1 VKRPRVILADDH
13 RIVAEGLKS
22 LLTADFEV
30 VAVVEDGRAALEVAR
45 SLQPDVVVADIGMP
59 HLNGIE
65 VTVRLRQELPDI
77 KVVILTMHREEAYAR
92 RALEA
97 GAVGYVLKVAAP
109 AELVLAI
116 NAALA
121 GKTFVTPELAG
132 GLMGR
137 GGRGAHVAG
146 DPASSLTQRQREV
159 LQLLAEGKTAK
170 EIAALLGIST
180 RTVESHKYEMMH
192 ALGVRTSAELV
203 HFAIRNGIVPL

>member
-1 VKRPRVILADDH
+1 MRRPRVILADDH

-22 LLTADFEV
+22 LLADDFDV
-30 VAVVEDGRAALEVAR
+30 VAVVEDGRALLEAAGKLR
-45 SLQPDVVVADIGMP
+45 PDLVVADIGMP
-59 HLNGIE
+59 HVNGIE
-65 VTVRLRQELPDI
+65 ATIRLKRDEPGI

-97 GAVGYVLKVAAP
+97 GASGYVLKVAAS

-132 GLMGR
+132 ELMGR
-137 GGRGAHVAG
+137 ARSPH
-146 DPASSLTQRQREV
+146 PATEPAAALTRRQREV
-159 LQLLAEGKTAK
+159 LQLLAEGKAAK
-170 EIAALLGIST
+170 EIGALLGIST
-180 RTVESHKYEMMH
+180 RTVESHKYEMMQT
-192 ALGVRTSAELV
+192 LGVRTSTELI

>member
-1 VKRPRVILADDH
+1 VRRPRVILADDH
-13 RIVAEGLKS
+13 RIVAEGLKA
-22 LLTADFEV
+22 LLTADFDV
-30 VAVVEDGRAALEVAR
+30 VAVVEDGRAALEAAR
-45 SLQPDVVVADIGMP
+45 TLAPDVVVADIGMP

-65 VTVRLRQELPDI
+65 VTVRLKQELPDI

-97 GAVGYVLKVAAP
+97 GAAAYVLKLAAP

-121 GKTFVTPELAG
+121 GKTFVTPELAA
-132 GLMGR
+132 GLMARTGKSP
-137 GGRGAHVAG
+137 HQAG
-146 DPASSLTQRQREV
+146 QPTAALTQRQREI

-170 EIAALLGIST
+170 EIGALLEISA
-180 RTVESHKYEMMH
+180 RTVESHKYEMMQ

-203 HFAIRNGIVPL
+203 HYAIRNGIVPL

>member
-1 VKRPRVILADDH
+1 MKRPRVVIADDH

-22 LLTADFEV
+22 LLTADLDV
-30 VAVVEDGRAALEVAR
+30 VAVVEDGRAALEAAR
-45 SLQPDVVVADIGMP
+45 SLQPDVLVADIGMP

-65 VTVRLRQELPDI
+65 VTVRLKQELPGI

-97 GAVGYVLKVAAP
+97 GASAYVLKVAAP

-121 GKTFVTPELAG
+121 GKTFVTPALAA
-132 GLMGR
+132 GLVGR
-137 GGRGAHVAG
+137 PGRGAHDAG
-146 DPASSLTQRQREV
+146 DPTSSLTQRQHEV

-170 EIAALLGIST
+170 EIGALLGIST
-180 RTVESHKYEMMH
+180 RTVESHKYEMMQ
-192 ALGVRTSAELV
+192 ALGVRTGAELV

>member
-1 VKRPRVILADDH
+1 MNRPRVILADDH

-22 LLTADFEV
+22 LLTPEFDV
-30 VAVVEDGRAALEVAR
+30 VAVAEDGQAALAAAR
-45 SLQPDVVVADIGMP
+45 SLNPDVLVADIGMP

-65 VTVRLRQELPDI
+65 VTVRLKQELPGI

-97 GAVGYVLKVAAP
+97 GAAGYVLKVAAP

-121 GKTFVTPELAG
+121 GKTFVTPELAA
-132 GLMGR
+132 GLLGR
-137 GGRGAHVAG
+137 PGRGAHDAG

-159 LQLLAEGKTAK
+159 LLLLAEGKTAK
-170 EIAALLGIST
+170 EIGALLGIST
-180 RTVESHKYEMMH
+180 RTVESHKYEMMQV
-192 ALGVRTSAELV
+192 LGVRTSAELV

>member
-1 VKRPRVILADDH
+1 MKRPRVVLADDH

-22 LLTADFEV
+22 LLAADFDV
-30 VAVVEDGRAALEVAR
+30 VAVVEDGRAALDAAR

-170 EIAALLGIST
+170 QIAALLGIST
-180 RTVESHKYEMMH
+180 RTVESHKYEMMQ
-192 ALGVRTSAELV
+192 ALGVRTSAELL
-203 HFAIRNGIVPL
+203 HFAIKNGIVPL